1 MGTDS
6 AILLL
11 FPIAKSQNRRPNI
24 TCVW

>member
-11 FPIAKSQNRRPNI
+11 LPIAKSQNRRPNI
-24 TCVW
+24 TCV